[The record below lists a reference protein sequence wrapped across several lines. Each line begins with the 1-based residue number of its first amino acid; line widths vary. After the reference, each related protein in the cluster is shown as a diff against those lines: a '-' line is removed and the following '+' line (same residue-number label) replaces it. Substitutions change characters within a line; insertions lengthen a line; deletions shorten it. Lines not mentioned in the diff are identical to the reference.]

1 MPSLC
6 LSIALHSFALLV
18 VTNNTFFTL
27 SMDEGWG
34 GQCLMNDSSSD
45 MATLVMYLAKLTVW
59 SSGRRMHSHVYN
71 CWCYLLGFL
80 LFRLTTSQI
89 TPTCR
94 PCAESLQ
101 SSFFTLVL
109 SILKLFCLS
118 IAFLVGHCFFSFR
131 IAFGLQY
138 QLNDFVLTF

>member
-1 MPSLC
+1 MP
-6 LSIALHSFALLV
+6 
-18 VTNNTFFTL
+18 TFTL
-27 SMDEGWG
+27 YFNCFAFLRPSRGYKLHIFHFVNAWG

-80 LFRLTTSQI
+80 LFRLTTTQI
-89 TPTCR
+89 TPCR